1 VSKKAEE
8 ADMVA
13 LHEGLALGTALL
25 PIALMVA
32 VLLFMERRARLRL
45 AECAR
50 QVAVTDAVHG
60 ELGAIVSPV
69 VRRRL
74 GGRWQLA
81 IPVPFDDLDSVGR
94 VVRAAYKGFDGPERA
109 VPGRFE
115 IVLSPQEKFVPRR
128 EPSAVV
134 ASRRSRGE
142 SVSWT

>member
-1 VSKKAEE
+1 
-8 ADMVA
+8 MVA

-32 VLLFMERRARLRL
+32 ALLFMERRARLRL

-81 IPVPFDDLDSVGR
+81 IPVPFDDLDTVGR
-94 VVRAAYKGFDGPERA
+94 VVRAAYGGFDAPDRL
-109 VPGRFE
+109 PGRFE

-128 EPSAVV
+128 ERATVV
-134 ASRRSRGE
+134 TARRSRGE

>member
-1 VSKKAEE
+1 MVGWHEG
-8 ADMVA
+8 VA
-13 LHEGLALGTALL
+13 LGAALAF
-25 PIALMVA
+25 PIALMTA
-32 VLLFMERRARLRL
+32 ALLFVERRARIRL

-50 QVAVTDAVHG
+50 QVAVTDAIHAD
-60 ELGAIVSPV
+60 LGAIVSPV

-81 IPVPFDDLDSVGR
+81 IPVPFDDLDTVGR
-94 VVRAAYKGFDGPERA
+94 VVRAAYGGFDAPDRA

-128 EPSAVV
+128 ERATV
-134 ASRRSRGE
+134 ATARRSRGE

>member
-1 VSKKAEE
+1 
-8 ADMVA
+8 MVGW
-13 LHEGLALGTALL
+13 HEGVALGTALAF
-25 PIALMVA
+25 PIALMTA
-32 VLLFMERRARLRL
+32 ALLFMERRARIRL
-45 AECAR
+45 AACAR
-50 QVAVTDAVHG
+50 QVAVTDAIHA

-81 IPVPFDDLDSVGR
+81 IAVPFDDLDTVGR
-94 VVRAAYKGFDGPERA
+94 VVRAAYGGFDAPDRA

-128 EPSAVV
+128 ERATV
-134 ASRRSRGE
+134 ATARRSRGE